1 MDFQLAADYLHN
13 TFTLGEKQ
21 LAKDL
26 SESFYLDEL
35 PRTVYIRR
43 PFVQLAEVFNEAQVY
58 VQTHTKE
65 DLRRLVLYCDTINL
79 TEGLVIG
86 YKDSEKPFGLQVFAR
101 KVECQNASQ
110 ALHMHF
116 SEDCQLE
123 FYTYELKEGF
133 TARLEFGD
141 GSIIKLPLSIAPE
154 SWGITVNWD
163 GTKFLFIDHDST
175 ALDMTTANY
184 LNRIKSD
191 GTLETGNF
199 IENND
204 NLPRLAM
211 YQFLVAATII
221 KINPKLALEILN
233 WVCNLSAH
241 ESSAALNIHAC
252 SLRNSLVLSQE
263 RKVFNVP
270 SVNIYA
276 SRQVLESRLAASTA
290 FEQAFQNFAAQERTS
305 AAVLGQTVNLIAK
318 SEDAMSEYAFLE
330 DLAQKAYSSAQSA
343 REVAFNRYN
352 QNNTDL
358 APLQREFSKGL
369 EDWCTKKKIEAA
381 KAVFSA
387 CISTIGAI
395 TATVASGGLA
405 APMIPAAAGK
415 AVEAADKIAKI
426 IETIKDVIERI
437 KEIYKK
443 LKPILE
449 KLKKLAETIQ
459 AVVTALNASQTL
471 QEKTAIQRPDMS
483 LDIYNATALW
493 DIFKEKVD
501 QIEKTVATIE
511 FPAKEEYFFAL
522 RTLVINGKTY
532 LQTQENLCQRGNE
545 LAIILLKVKLQH
557 KEKQRLTL
565 SAKATEQQGAVL
577 DLLKRAMFDRLLSI
591 RSLVFL
597 DFYMYSEA
605 YMFHALTDKPP
616 VNISP
621 VKPVLDYLEDAARFQ
636 GNVAAFGSRVMVQQR
651 RFSILTCGDAVNTSS
666 LRDKLLKN
674 ESVFVSLDPKDAM
687 FAGFSRIRVSKARC
701 YLEGAS
707 VAPDSDA
714 TGEGAGIRL
723 FLKTS
728 GRFYDINLPGR
739 KDGAAPFNA
748 FVGDARALL
757 FEYSVKDRSIIC
769 DGEYGQNLDYTRQS
783 PLTEWE
789 LSIGAGGLQARDLDF
804 TNLKGIRMEFWCDIT
819 LKI

>member
-1 MDFQLAADYLHN
+1 MDFQLAAEYMN
-13 TFTLGEKQ
+13 NSFSLGERE
-21 LAKDL
+21 LAKSYSD
-26 SESFYLDEL
+26 SIYLEEYS
-35 PRTVYIRR
+35 RAVYLRR
-43 PFVQLAEVFNEAQVY
+43 PFIELAGVLDEAQTY
-58 VQTHTKE
+58 VRTHTNE

-79 TEGLVIG
+79 SDGLVVG
-86 YKDSEKPFGLQVFAR
+86 YADPMKNLDLRVFAR
-101 KVECQNASQ
+101 KVECRDPSNAI
-110 ALHMHF
+110 HMHF
-116 SEDCQLE
+116 SEDCKLE
-123 FYTYELKEGF
+123 LYTYELKDGF
-133 TARLEFGD
+133 TAHLDFGN
-141 GSIIKLPLSIAPE
+141 GPKKLPLSIESEKWGVTVIWTGEDFRVKQHAP
-154 SWGITVNWD
+154 
-163 GTKFLFIDHDST
+163 T
-175 ALDMTTANY
+175 ALDMTAANY

-191 GTLETGNF
+191 GTLEESNF

-204 NLPRLAM
+204 NLPRLVM
-211 YQFLVAATII
+211 YQFLVAASII
-221 KINPKLALEILN
+221 NTNPMLALEILN
-233 WVCNLSAH
+233 WVCNLSAT
-241 ESSAALNIHAC
+241 ESSAALNIQAC

-276 SRQVLESRLAASTA
+276 SKQVLQSRLAASTA
-290 FEQAFQNFAAQERTS
+290 FEQAFQHFVAQDRAS

-318 SEDAMSEYAFLE
+318 SEDAMSEYTFLE
-330 DLAQKAYSSAQSA
+330 DLAQKAYASAQSA
-343 REVAFNRYN
+343 REVAFKRYD

-358 APLQREFSKGL
+358 VPLQKAFSKGL
-369 EDWCTKKKIEAA
+369 EDWCTEQKVEAA

-426 IETIKDVIERI
+426 IEKIKEVIKKI
-437 KEIYKK
+437 KEIYEK

-449 KLKKLAETIQ
+449 KLTKLAETIQ
-459 AVVTALNASQTL
+459 AVVTALNASKTL

-483 LDIYNATALW
+483 LDIYNATAQW

-501 QIEKTVATIE
+501 QIETTVASIE
-511 FPAKEEYFFAL
+511 FPGKQEYFFAL

-532 LQTQENLCQRGNE
+532 LQTQENLCRRGNE

-651 RFSILTCGDAVNTSS
+651 KFSILTCGDSVNTSS

-714 TGEGAGIRL
+714 TGEDAGIRL
-723 FLKTS
+723 FLTTS

-757 FEYSVKDRSIIC
+757 FEYSVEDRSIIC

>member
-1 MDFQLAADYLHN
+1 MDFQLAAEYMN
-13 TFTLGEKQ
+13 NSFTLGEKD
-21 LAKDL
+21 LAKSYSD
-26 SESFYLDEL
+26 SIHFEEYSRAVYL
-35 PRTVYIRR
+35 RR
-43 PFVQLAEVFNEAQVY
+43 PFVQLADVLDKAQTY
-58 VQTHTKE
+58 VQTCTNE

-79 TEGLVIG
+79 SEGLVVG
-86 YKDSEKPFGLQVFAR
+86 YKDPMKNLDLRVFAR
-101 KVECQNASQ
+101 KVECRNPSKAI
-110 ALHMHF
+110 HMHF
-116 SEDCQLE
+116 SEECKLE
-123 FYTYELKEGF
+123 FYTYKLKDGF
-133 TARLEFGD
+133 TAHLKFGD
-141 GSIIKLPLSIAPE
+141 GSIKQLPLSIQSE
-154 SWGITVNWD
+154 KWGITVIWTGED
-163 GTKFLFIDHDST
+163 FHVKQHTPTD
-175 ALDMTTANY
+175 LDMTAASY

-191 GTLETGNF
+191 GTLEESNF

-211 YQFLVAATII
+211 YQFLVAASIMNT
-221 KINPKLALEILN
+221 NPMLALEILN
-233 WVCNLSAH
+233 WVCNLSAT
-241 ESSAALNIHAC
+241 ESSAALNIQAC

-276 SRQVLESRLAASTA
+276 SKQVLESRLAASTA
-290 FEQAFQNFAAQERTS
+290 FEQALQHFMVQDRAS

-330 DLAQKAYSSAQSA
+330 DLAQKAYASAQSA
-343 REVAFNRYN
+343 REVAFKRYD

-358 APLQREFSKGL
+358 K
-369 EDWCTKKKIEAA
+369 TEAA

-387 CISTIGAI
+387 CIGTIGAI

-426 IETIKDVIERI
+426 IETIKEVIKKI
-437 KEIYKK
+437 KEIYEK

-459 AVVTALNASQTL
+459 AVVTALNASKTL
-471 QEKTAIQRPDMS
+471 QEKTAIQRPDMN

-493 DIFKEKVD
+493 DIFKKKVD
-501 QIEKTVATIE
+501 QIETTVATIE

-557 KEKQRLTL
+557 KEKNRLTL

-597 DFYMYSEA
+597 DFYMYSET

-621 VKPVLDYLEDAARFQ
+621 VKPVIDYLEDAVRFQ

-651 RFSILTCGDAVNTSS
+651 KFSILTCGDAASTSS
-666 LRDKLLKN
+666 LRDRLLKN
-674 ESVFVSLDPKDAM
+674 E
-687 FAGFSRIRVSKARC
+687 C
-701 YLEGAS
+701 YLEGVS
-707 VAPDSDA
+707 VAPNFDA
-714 TGEGAGIRL
+714 TGENSGIRL
-723 FLKTS
+723 LLKTS

-757 FEYSVKDRSIIC
+757 FEYSVEDRSIIC

-789 LSIGAGGLQARDLDF
+789 LTIGAGGLQVKDLDF
-804 TNLKGIRMEFWCDIT
+804 TDLKDIRMEFWCDIT

>member
-1 MDFQLAADYLHN
+1 L
-13 TFTLGEKQ
+13 
-21 LAKDL
+21 
-26 SESFYLDEL
+26 
-35 PRTVYIRR
+35 
-43 PFVQLAEVFNEAQVY
+43 NEAQSY

-79 TEGLVIG
+79 TEGLVVG
-86 YKDSEKPFGLQVFAR
+86 YKDSEKSLDLRVFAR
-101 KVECQNASQ
+101 KVECRDASQ

-123 FYTYELKEGF
+123 FYTYELKKGF
-133 TARLEFGD
+133 TAHLEFGD
-141 GSIIKLPLSIAPE
+141 GSIRQLPLSIAPE
-154 SWGITVNWD
+154 SWGITVNWT
-163 GTKFLFIDHDST
+163 GEKFLFVHHDST

-191 GTLETGNF
+191 GTLEKGNF

-204 NLPRLAM
+204 NLPRLVM
-211 YQFLVAATII
+211 YQFLVAATIM

-241 ESSAALNIHAC
+241 ESSAALNIQAC

-270 SVNIYA
+270 LVNIYA
-276 SRQVLESRLAASTA
+276 SKQVLESRLAASTA
-290 FEQAFQNFAAQERTS
+290 FEQAFQNFAAQNRAS

-343 REVAFNRYN
+343 REVAFKRYD

-358 APLQREFSKGL
+358 VPLQKEFSKGL
-369 EDWCTKKKIEAA
+369 EDWCTEQKIESA
-381 KAVFSA
+381 KSVFSA
-387 CISTIGAI
+387 CIGTIGAI

-405 APMIPAAAGK
+405 APMIPAVAGK
-415 AVEAADKIAKI
+415 AVDAVGKVAKI
-426 IETIKDVIERI
+426 INTIKEVVEKI
-437 KEIYKK
+437 KKIYEK

-449 KLKKLAETIQ
+449 KLKKLSEAIQ
-459 AVVTALNASQTL
+459 AVVAALNASKTL
-471 QEKTAIQRPDMS
+471 EENTALQRPDMN

-493 DIFKEKVD
+493 DIFREKVD
-501 QIEKTVATIE
+501 QIETTVASID
-511 FPAKEEYFFAL
+511 FAAKEKYFFAL

-545 LAIILLKVKLQH
+545 LALVLLKVKLQH
-557 KEKQRLTL
+557 KDKQRLTL
-565 SAKATEQQGAVL
+565 SATATEQQGAVL

-605 YMFHALTDKPP
+605 YMFHTLTDKPP

-651 RFSILTCGDAVNTSS
+651 KFSVLTCGDAVNTSG
-666 LRDKLLKN
+666 LRDRLLKN
-674 ESVFVSLDPKDAM
+674 EPVCVSFNPDDAM
-687 FAGFSRIRVSKARC
+687 FAGFARIRVSRAR
-701 YLEGAS
+701 
-707 VAPDSDA
+707 
-714 TGEGAGIRL
+714 
-723 FLKTS
+723 
-728 GRFYDINLPGR
+728 
-739 KDGAAPFNA
+739 
-748 FVGDARALL
+748 
-757 FEYSVKDRSIIC
+757 
-769 DGEYGQNLDYTRQS
+769 
-783 PLTEWE
+783 
-789 LSIGAGGLQARDLDF
+789 
-804 TNLKGIRMEFWCDIT
+804 
-819 LKI
+819 

>member
-1 MDFQLAADYLHN
+1 MEFQLAADYLHN

-43 PFVQLAEVFNEAQVY
+43 PFVQLAEVLNEAQVY

-86 YKDSEKPFGLQVFAR
+86 YKDSEKPFGPQVFAR
-101 KVECQNASQ
+101 KVESRI
-110 ALHMHF
+110 LHIRA
-116 SEDCQLE
+116 QR
-123 FYTYELKEGF
+123 GF
-133 TARLEFGD
+133 TARLEFDD

-191 GTLETGNF
+191 RTLETGNF

-204 NLPRLAM
+204 KLPRLAM

-252 SLRNSLVLSQE
+252 SLPNSLVLSQE

-343 REVAFNRYN
+343 REVAFKRYN

-369 EDWCTKKKIEAA
+369 EDRCTKKKIEAA

-501 QIEKTVATIE
+501 QIENTVATI
-511 FPAKEEYFFAL
+511 
-522 RTLVINGKTY
+522 
-532 LQTQENLCQRGNE
+532 
-545 LAIILLKVKLQH
+545 
-557 KEKQRLTL
+557 
-565 SAKATEQQGAVL
+565 
-577 DLLKRAMFDRLLSI
+577 
-591 RSLVFL
+591 
-597 DFYMYSEA
+597 
-605 YMFHALTDKPP
+605 
-616 VNISP
+616 
-621 VKPVLDYLEDAARFQ
+621 
-636 GNVAAFGSRVMVQQR
+636 
-651 RFSILTCGDAVNTSS
+651 
-666 LRDKLLKN
+666 
-674 ESVFVSLDPKDAM
+674 
-687 FAGFSRIRVSKARC
+687 
-701 YLEGAS
+701 
-707 VAPDSDA
+707 
-714 TGEGAGIRL
+714 
-723 FLKTS
+723 
-728 GRFYDINLPGR
+728 
-739 KDGAAPFNA
+739 
-748 FVGDARALL
+748 
-757 FEYSVKDRSIIC
+757 
-769 DGEYGQNLDYTRQS
+769 
-783 PLTEWE
+783 
-789 LSIGAGGLQARDLDF
+789 
-804 TNLKGIRMEFWCDIT
+804 
-819 LKI
+819 